1 VRESLVRF
9 GHLVGVFAALDRR
22 TQAVRGIQDLVG
34 QALGHGLL
42 TTRLGVAGQP
52 AQRERVRAV
61 RLDLDRNLV
70 GRATD
75 AAALDLEGGAHVV
88 ERLLEHDDRVRAG
101 LGADTGERVVH
112 DALGEA
118 LLAVHE
124 DLVDE
129 LAHDGGAV
137 HRIGDDGALRS
148 WSFTRHYFLSIF
160 AP

>member
-1 VRESLVRF
+1 M
-9 GHLVGVFAALDRR
+9 
-22 TQAVRGIQDLVG
+22 
-34 QALGHGLL
+34 
-42 TTRLGVAGQP
+42 
-52 AQRERVRAV
+52 
-61 RLDLDRNLV
+61 RLDLDGHLV

-88 ERLLEHDDRVRAG
+88 ERLLEGDHGILTG
-101 LGADTGERVVH
+101 LGGDAFEGAVD

-118 LLAVHE
+118 LLAVEE

-129 LAHDGGAV
+129 LADDRGAV
-137 HRIGDDGALRS
+137 DRVCDDGALRR